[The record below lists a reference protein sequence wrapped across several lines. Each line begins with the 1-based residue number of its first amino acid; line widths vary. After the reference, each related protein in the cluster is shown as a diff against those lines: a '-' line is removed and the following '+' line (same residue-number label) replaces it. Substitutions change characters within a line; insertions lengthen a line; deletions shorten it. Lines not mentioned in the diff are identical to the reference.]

1 MNIFG
6 YLAKIGECIDRL
18 EKSYY
23 EHYDKK
29 ILIAFR
35 GESRNFENTK
45 LMPSMFRES
54 EYIYKENYLF
64 DLFCDLGLI
73 KDNDKSID
81 KATDTQHYAALS
93 RMLDITFDCLVA
105 LYFTCK
111 YDENSLNK
119 DGYLYVF
126 GFPEYH
132 SPHSGFIE
140 QLYENVLN
148 VNENIM
154 FQKNFLVFSESYAN
168 ERIKAQKGGFIFF
181 PSQVFTPLDEVYY
194 KYVKINASDKERIVD
209 DLDKIFK
216 INEAILFPEKDKIA
230 IYARKKFIENEY
242 QIKQFS
248 VQDEME
254 NRIQQVKY
262 EMTMSTHLSSI
273 NKLRRIRKDKDELI
287 QYIMKQYNLTDVDR
301 MKLLKE
307 LDYKF
312 KLLNGYFGGR

>member
-1 MNIFG
+1 MNIFD
-6 YLAKIGECIDRL
+6 YLGKIGQCVDKL
-18 EKSYY
+18 EKKYY
-23 EHYDKK
+23 EHYDEKL
-29 ILIAFR
+29 LIAFR
-35 GESRNFENTK
+35 GESKNFGDTK
-45 LMPSMFRES
+45 LMPSMFRGS

-73 KDNDKSID
+73 KSNDKWID
-81 KATDTQHYAALS
+81 KATATQHYAALS

-105 LYFTCK
+105 LYFTCQD
-111 YDENSLNK
+111 DEIFPNE

-126 GFPEYH
+126 GFPEYQ

-148 VNENIM
+148 ISENII
-154 FQKNFLVFSESYAN
+154 FQNDFFVFSESYAN

-181 PSQVFTPLDEVYY
+181 PSQLFTPLDKVYY
-194 KYVKINASDKERIVD
+194 ESVKINASDKKKIID

-230 IYARKKFIENEY
+230 LYARKKFIENEY
-242 QIKQFS
+242 KIKQFS
-248 VQDEME
+248 IHDEIE

-262 EMTMSTHLSSI
+262 EMTMSSHLNRI
-273 NKLRRIRKDKDELI
+273 DKLRRIRKDKDELI
-287 QYIMKQYNLTDVDR
+287 QYIMKQHNLADVD
-301 MKLLKE
+301 KLELLKE

-312 KLLNGYFGGR
+312 KLLNGYFGGK